1 MKIISIIGLIFAG
14 LQIYGQP
21 TLQLRIGFSGS
32 FAKMGIPAGNSFVRT
47 NVMPGFTLGMNT
59 SNLFN
64 FTKLDYELNYAF
76 DGHRYKIHNF
86 INEEKVVAKLVR
98 HNLDLTVFY
107 NPGNILI
114 SEKKK
119 PKFDFFIKPGLWFDY
134 IIHET
139 FKFYIDPAIHDPIP
153 SKSLNWGG
161 VICFEL
167 RKRKYKKQLPY
178 NLDLRYYY
186 GFLNISQQRDTK
198 WFTRKFEIGIT
209 FPIKRVES
217 KK

>member
-1 MKIISIIGLIFAG
+1 MKTIFIIGLTLTIM
-14 LQIYGQP
+14 QISAQP
-21 TLQLRIGFSGS
+21 TFQIRTGFSGS
-32 FAKMGIPAGNSFVRT
+32 FAKMGIPTSNSFVRT
-47 NVMPGFTLGMNT
+47 NAMPGFALGMNT
-59 SNLFN
+59 SDLFN
-64 FTKLDYELNYAF
+64 FTKMEYELNYAF

-86 INEEKVVAKLVR
+86 FKQEKVVAKFVR
-98 HNLDLTVFY
+98 HNFDLVIFY
-107 NPGNILI
+107 NPGNICI

-139 FKFYIDPAIHDPIP
+139 FKFYSDPIINDP
-153 SKSLNWGG
+153 IASKSINWGG

-167 RKRKYKKQLPY
+167 RKRRYKKQLSY

-186 GFLNISQQRDTK
+186 GLLNLSQQIDTK
-198 WFTRKFEIGIT
+198 WFTRKFEFGMS
-209 FPIKRVES
+209 FPLKSVKS